1 MPGEYILFTSED
13 LEASKLRDES
23 SYLLE
28 DAQDAESEVD
38 SSNSNTEKSTI
49 HSGPVINASVSS
61 KDYD

>member
-38 SSNSNTEKSTI
+38 S
-49 HSGPVINASVSS
+49 
-61 KDYD
+61 